1 VALTVI
7 AYEFPLNEKIRNLLR
22 LEDLHHRARYFA
34 AKDEAA
40 DHHVALLTLFEILEV
55 AGRADIKSELIQELE
70 RQKQHLES
78 LRGNPAI
85 AGIALTEILKEIDCD
100 IAALVASSGKTG
112 QELRDNEWLMG
123 IKQRTVIPGGV
134 CEFDIPSYHYWLNL
148 PLEKRRSD
156 IESWLAPF
164 SALREGARIVL
175 KLLRENGKTSA
186 QIAQHGVYQQMMG
199 GRTAQLIR
207 IGLES
212 EHCCVPEI
220 SANKYAI
227 NIRFI
232 TAETVQ
238 RKTQNEDVNFS
249 LTFCNL

>member
-1 VALTVI
+1 MPPVI

-34 AKDEAA
+34 TKDEAA
-40 DHHVALLTLFEILEV
+40 DHHVALLTVFEILEV

-78 LRGNPAI
+78 FRGNPAI
-85 AGIALTEILKEIDCD
+85 VGTALSGILHEIDRA
-100 IAALVASSGKTG
+100 IAVLVASSGKTG

-134 CEFDIPSYHYWLNL
+134 CEFDIPSYHYWLNQDL
-148 PLEKRRSD
+148 DTRRAD
-156 IESWLAPF
+156 IDAWLAPF
-164 SALREGARIVL
+164 DALREGARLVL
-175 KLLRENGKTSA
+175 KLLRENGKTGA
-186 QIAQHGVYQQMMG
+186 QVARQGVYQQMMG
-199 GRTAQLIR
+199 GRMAQMIC
-207 IGLES
+207 IGLDS
-212 EHCCVPEI
+212 AYLCVPEI

-227 NIRFI
+227 NVRF
-232 TAETVQ
+232 TSATGAQ
-238 RKTQNEDVNFS
+238 RKTLTEDVTFN

>member
-1 VALTVI
+1 VI

-22 LEDLHHRARYFA
+22 LEDLHRRARYFA

-70 RQKQHLES
+70 RQKQHLET

-85 AGIALTEILKEIDCD
+85 VGNALSDILKEIDS
-100 IAALVASSGKTG
+100 ATSALVASSGKTG

-134 CEFDIPSYHYWLNL
+134 CEFDVPSYHYWLNL
-148 PLEKRRSD
+148 TLQVRRAD

-164 SALREGARIVL
+164 AALREGARIVL
-175 KLLRENGKTSA
+175 KLLRENGKTSSQVA
-186 QIAQHGVYQQMMG
+186 QQGVYQQMMG
-199 GRTAQLIR
+199 GRIAQMIR
-207 IGLES
+207 LGLDS
-212 EHCCVPEI
+212 EYQCVPEI

-227 NIRFI
+227 NIRF
-232 TAETVQ
+232 TSATGPQ
-238 RKTQNEDVNFS
+238 RKTRGEDVKFN